1 MPSICKVYPEQLP
14 NRIRSD
20 PKRSA
25 EVRLY
30 DLFKS
35 QLGSGWVVFYSVAW
49 LGRTSGNAPRD
60 GETDFVVAHP
70 ARGVLLIEVKGGR
83 IRYDGSQRQWISTDR
98 EGIDHFIDPFEQVR
112 TSKHALLNKLKALPA
127 WQHKW
132 IDLGHSVAFPN
143 QERPRQ
149 AITPDALPEIIIG
162 ADDLDKLA
170 DRVVDI
176 LNYYRSTSS
185 HKIEDGSHLVADLT
199 KLIAPT
205 TELRNPLSLQTAED
219 DREIV
224 RLTEEQFHLL
234 RFLSRR
240 RRVAIGGCAG
250 AGKTFLATEKAKQLA
265 REGFRTLLTCYNR
278 PLADHLAL
286 VTAGTENLEVLGF
299 HQLCYRFA
307 KEAGLSMPT
316 ANDHVFQEQYPDLLL
331 QAASLLTDRLYDAII
346 VDEGQDFRDDT

>member
-143 QERPRQ
+143 QERPSSPSSVFL
-149 AITPDALPEIIIG
+149 TV
-162 ADDLDKLA
+162 
-170 DRVVDI
+170 DRCMGHP
-176 LNYYRSTSS
+176 LN
-185 HKIEDGSHLVADLT
+185 K
-199 KLIAPT
+199 
-205 TELRNPLSLQTAED
+205 
-219 DREIV
+219 
-224 RLTEEQFHLL
+224 
-234 RFLSRR
+234 
-240 RRVAIGGCAG
+240 GCAW
-250 AGKTFLATEKAKQLA
+250 TQA
-265 REGFRTLLTCYNR
+265 RRMRHE
-278 PLADHLAL
+278 
-286 VTAGTENLEVLGF
+286 
-299 HQLCYRFA
+299 
-307 KEAGLSMPT
+307 
-316 ANDHVFQEQYPDLLL
+316 
-331 QAASLLTDRLYDAII
+331 
-346 VDEGQDFRDDT
+346 

>member
-1 MPSICKVYPEQLP
+1 M
-14 NRIRSD
+14 
-20 PKRSA
+20 
-25 EVRLY
+25 
-30 DLFKS
+30 
-35 QLGSGWVVFYSVAW
+35 
-49 LGRTSGNAPRD
+49 
-60 GETDFVVAHP
+60 
-70 ARGVLLIEVKGGR
+70 
-83 IRYDGSQRQWISTDR
+83 
-98 EGIDHFIDPFEQVR
+98 
-112 TSKHALLNKLKALPA
+112 
-127 WQHKW
+127 
-132 IDLGHSVAFPN
+132 
-143 QERPRQ
+143 
-149 AITPDALPEIIIG
+149 
-162 ADDLDKLA
+162 
-170 DRVVDI
+170 
-176 LNYYRSTSS
+176 
-185 HKIEDGSHLVADLT
+185 
-199 KLIAPT
+199 
-205 TELRNPLSLQTAED
+205 RNPLSLQTAED